1 MKLLETIEKNGEYE
15 NYIAMLAAR
24 EVRERQ
30 ALRKRERERDRL
42 ADGDAIISE
51 DEEEEAE
58 ELSDWSASSE
68 EPNDN
73 DDVVSDFNVTA
84 GDGLRIPGT
93 PSLSAFD
100 RRSLA
105 RKTFSKASDLQDL
118 SMRFNALRFL
128 AMNLKSQNDTLRKW
142 SIRTNIH

>member
-1 MKLLETIEKNGEYE
+1 METIEKNGEYE

-73 DDVVSDFNVTA
+73 DD
-84 GDGLRIPGT
+84 
-93 PSLSAFD
+93 
-100 RRSLA
+100 
-105 RKTFSKASDLQDL
+105 
-118 SMRFNALRFL
+118 
-128 AMNLKSQNDTLRKW
+128 
-142 SIRTNIH
+142 